1 MKCLICNIEFETAD
15 KVREHVLKSHPKA
28 LFTSSLKRKFVAEVA
43 GEYVMGCQ
51 AQPLEWLD
59 GEIAKSS
66 TLLATLGPNDP
77 LNQMDIHNVWLD
89 AERAIEH
96 AEGCDCDICKATGET
111 LYEEVLACGKEC
123 QKAHFKHYFEQAR
136 E

>member
-1 MKCLICNIEFETAD
+1 
-15 KVREHVLKSHPKA
+15 
-28 LFTSSLKRKFVAEVA
+28 
-43 GEYVMGCQ
+43 MGCQ

-96 AEGCDCDICKATGET
+96 AEDCDCKICQTHGET
-111 LYEEVLACGKEC
+111 LYEDVLEGGKER
-123 QKAHFKHYFEQAR
+123 QKVHFKHYFEQAR
-136 E
+136 DGLTKVGSLRVQQSAPVYFVAALVKRCTLMIVPAMTVMRLIC